1 MATILADSLG
11 PQPGEVLVTGPQGS
25 VVVFSGHC
33 FHGGTLNTTAAPRM
47 AMFSAYTRR
56 HYKQQ
61 ANQQEALAPETYAR
75 LCETGRGRA
84 AIAVLDVLDPRGP
97 LPKL

>member
-1 MATILADSLG
+1 
-11 PQPGEVLVTGPQGS
+11 
-25 VVVFSGHC
+25 
-33 FHGGTLNTTAAPRM
+33 
-47 AMFSAYTRR
+47 MFSAYTRR
-56 HYKQQ
+56 HYQQ
-61 ANQQEALAPETYAR
+61 QTNQQEALAPETYAR